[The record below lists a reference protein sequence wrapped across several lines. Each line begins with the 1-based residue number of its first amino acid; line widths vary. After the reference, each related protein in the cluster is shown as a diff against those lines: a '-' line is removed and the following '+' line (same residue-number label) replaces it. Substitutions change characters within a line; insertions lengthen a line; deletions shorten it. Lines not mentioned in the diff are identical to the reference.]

1 MALSPLPTEGNTMMV
16 KVVCTCGHSGVV
28 NAETLPRELTC
39 SRCGSSR
46 RVETKE
52 GARIRNPVAVMER
65 ILGEARPI
73 GAAGGG

>member
-1 MALSPLPTEGNTMMV
+1 MALSPLPTEGNTMMAE
-16 KVVCTCGHSGVV
+16 VVCTCGHSGVV

-52 GARIRNPVAVMER
+52 VHVSRTSVPSAASPRRRREGSGASM
-65 ILGEARPI
+65 
-73 GAAGGG
+73 